1 FRNPEAGEFRDSE
14 VGFFLSADAPAIV
27 RSHRPAEWDPRRPV
41 QISRCLSRQPG
52 VYHHGTALPQSA

>member
-1 FRNPEAGEFRDSE
+1 M
-14 VGFFLSADAPAIV
+14 GFFLPADALAFV
-27 RSHRPAEWDPRRPV
+27 GSHRPAEWDPRRPV